1 MAETYEGV
9 GSTIT
14 FGTSAQVFNIEAITV
29 PGFSRERID
38 VSHLGL
44 TAWKTQILAKLKSV
58 PDFTVT
64 VQADYE
70 DLYDTFADN
79 ELITITL
86 PDSDGSIAVWG
97 AVAETANGDL
107 VIDDKPTAELTI
119 SVSNRNGSAVETGPA
134 FST

>member
-9 GSTIT
+9 GTTIG
-14 FGTSAQVFNIEAITV
+14 FGTTSMTFNIEAVTV
-29 PGFSRERID
+29 PGFARERID

-44 TAWKTQILAKLKSV
+44 SAWKTQILAKLKSV
-58 PDFTVT
+58 PDFSIT

-70 DLYDTFADN
+70 DLYGTFADN

-86 PDSDGSIAVWG
+86 PDSAGSIAIWG

-119 SVSNRNGSAVETGPA
+119 SVSNRNGSGVETGPA